1 MLSQRNP
8 TGPLAAAQVALND
21 VARTLTGSLRRA
33 HTRLPSINTM
43 AVRSA
48 AMERG
53 RHFGV
58 GTAKKEGETTWPHAL
73 RGKKWK
79 GDQIR
84 RSRNRRYP
92 VCAART
98 AWNKSPQLRQARTWR
113 AARDG
118 AIALAEGV
126 AL

>member
-1 MLSQRNP
+1 
-8 TGPLAAAQVALND
+8 
-21 VARTLTGSLRRA
+21 
-33 HTRLPSINTM
+33 LPSINTM

-48 AMERG
+48 AMEAWKA
-53 RHFGV
+53 FGNPL
-58 GTAKKEGETTWPHAL
+58 GLMLFEKKNGKET
-73 RGKKWK
+73 
-79 GDQIR
+79 
-84 RSRNRRYP
+84 RSDAAGIADTL

-113 AARDG
+113 AARDA